1 MSSHRPNA
9 LCVHLL
15 AAATVAVLSAA
26 SPAFAGTAH
35 LAALKA
41 GQNYDRFIVKYRNN
55 NAAAASTATLA
66 SSLNAAAGRAL
77 SASRAGGKPLALKH
91 LRRLA
96 LGANVVLSDRRL
108 NRDESESLMRQ
119 IAADPSVEYVEPDLI
134 MHSTMSPNDPRYAD
148 QWHYANSAAGANVGA
163 AWDKA
168 SGEGVVVAV
177 VDSGILAHTDLNA
190 NILPGYDTITS
201 TTGFSAAECS
211 PYPAGCGRSDDGNGR
226 DNDPNDSSNVQHGTH
241 VAGTIAAVTNNA
253 VGVSGVAYR
262 SKIVP
267 VRALGKD
274 GSGATSDIADA
285 ILWAAGVSVPGA
297 PNNPSPAEVINLSI
311 GGGANCA
318 QTQTYRDA
326 INAATARGVT
336 VVVAA
341 GNSNSDTV
349 NFTPASCDNTI
360 TVAASDPGGNRAFY
374 SNYGDT
380 IDITAPG
387 GETCTPANE
396 FLPLSQVP
404 KAGVCVRLH
413 DEQGVLSTVAG
424 NGYGYMQG
432 TSMAAPHVAG
442 IVALMQSVAATPK
455 TPTEVLQIVKA
466 TARPITSAKCPGGC
480 GAGLIDASAAVAA
493 VAGGSTPANSPPSA
507 NFTSSVNGLSVLF
520 TDTSTDSDGSVV
532 ARNWNFGDGTT
543 STQVNPNKTYTSA
556 GTYAVTLIVTDDD
569 GATSTKTAQI
579 TAGGPSGGVQTYTN
593 DTDHIINDNTTVES
607 PITVSGRTG
616 KAPTNTVVTVA
627 IEHSFRG
634 DVRVDLVAPDG
645 STYLLKGYNTSDSA
659 NDIRGTVTLNLATEN
674 LNGTWKLRARDNYIN
689 DIGKIDSWS
698 IKF

>member
-9 LCVHLL
+9 LRVHLL

-41 GQNYDRFIVKYRNN
+41 GQNYDRFIVKYRNG
-55 NAAAASTATLA
+55 NAVAASTATLT

-77 SASRAGGKPLALKH
+77 SVSRAGGKPLALKH

-148 QWHYANSAAGANVGA
+148 QWHYANSAAGANVAA

-318 QTQTYRDA
+318 QTQTYQDA

-374 SNYGDT
+374 SNYGNT

-396 FLPLSQVP
+396 FLPLGQVP

-442 IVALMQSVAATPK
+442 IVALMQSVATTPK
-455 TPTEVLQIVKA
+455 TSAEVLQILKA
-466 TARPITSAKCPGGC
+466 TARQITPAKCPGGC
-480 GAGLIDASAAVAA
+480 GAGLVDASAAVVAA
-493 VAGGSTPANSPPSA
+493 AGGGGTPSQPVA
-507 NFTSSVNGLSVLF
+507 NFTSSVNGLSVSLS
-520 TDTSTDSDGSVV
+520 DTSTDSDGSIV
-532 ARNWNFGDGTT
+532 ARSWNFGDGTT
-543 STQVNPNKTYTSA
+543 STQANPTKTYTAA
-556 GTYAVTLIVTDDD
+556 GTYTITLTVTDDD
-569 GATSTKTAQI
+569 GATNTKTAQVI
-579 TAGGPSGGVQTYTN
+579 VGGTSGGVQTYSN
-593 DTDHIINDNTTVES
+593 NTDVTIPDNNLLGASSSVL
-607 PITVSGRTG
+607 VAGRVG
-616 KAPTNTVVTVA
+616 KAPADASVA
-627 IEHSFRG
+627 VNIVHPYKS
-634 DVRVDLVAPDG
+634 DLKVDLIAPDG
-645 STYLLKGYNTSDSA
+645 SIYVLHNRTGGDGDNVA
-659 NDIRGTVTLNLATEN
+659 GTFKLNLSSEN
-674 LNGTWKLRARDNYIN
+674 LNGTWKLRAVDRGPLDV
-689 DIGKIDSWS
+689 GKIDSWS
-698 IKF
+698 ITF